1 MFRNRSGYTITE
13 MIVVLVIFA
22 VVTSLSIPRLH
33 AATSSAGLR
42 SARTQTAIYL
52 AQAHALAVQRGREA
66 RFVRTGNSVLVT
78 VDSSGTQVEYG
89 RPHDLLV
96 ALAIV
101 SIGVFGLAGGATLV
115 TRLMGGGTVQSR
127 AATIANAHIE
137 QLRAKSCST
146 LTSGADT
153 VRSVIST
160 WTVTAVSVSGTARG
174 ASIVLTVQYPT
185 TKGMRS
191 QVYNTILPC

>member
-89 RPHDLLV
+89 RPHDLLREH
-96 ALAIV
+96 
-101 SIGVFGLAGGATLV
+101 GV
-115 TRLMGGGTVQSR
+115 TVPTTSR
-127 AATIANAHIE
+127 DTI
-137 QLRAKSCST
+137 T
-146 LTSGADT
+146 FD
-153 VRSVIST
+153 
-160 WTVTAVSVSGTARG
+160 ARG
-174 ASIVLTVQYPT
+174 FAIGAGTTEKVVLTRD
-185 TKGMRS
+185 GMRDS
-191 QVYNTILPC
+191 VCVSKLGKIITRGCSL